1 MTLTVS
7 RINNTPTN
15 TLNAISLSLHD
26 DVHVFEV
33 VLGYTAHKL
42 SVNI

>member
-15 TLNAISLSLHD
+15 TLNAISLSLD
-26 DVHVFEV
+26 DVM
-33 VLGYTAHKL
+33 VLGYTADKL

>member
-15 TLNAISLSLHD
+15 TLNAISLSTHD
-26 DVHVFEV
+26 VLEV

-42 SVNI
+42 IVNI